1 MIDANSCAL
10 VPLDEP
16 LRVSSW
22 YVVVSVKR
30 DLLTLSKPKYEALR
44 ALGIMEKS
52 LWTL

>member
-22 YVVVSVKR
+22 YVVVGVKGG
-30 DLLTLSKPKYEALR
+30 LLTLSKPKSEAHGVLETMAK
-44 ALGIMEKS
+44 ALS
-52 LWTL
+52 TN